1 MITMGLVIYSVVA
14 VALIRPLAGHLAWD
28 RVERHNTK
36 EREGWDRQHKMKGIP
51 SWEQW
56 FGCTLIA
63 LCVALTWPVV
73 LAVFV
78 LGRARVGKEQ
88 EYASQVSERKRAD
101 LAERI
106 GELEKSIEDNIQ
118 IPQNVQVSG
127 PSGDSLIMTCA
138 RCGALQPGP
147 HHKECGEM
155 GIKGIVEDDPGMPGE

>member
-14 VALIRPLAGHLAWD
+14 VATIRPLAGHLAWD
-28 RVERHNTK
+28 RMERANTK
-36 EREGWDRQHKMKGIP
+36 EREGWSRRDKIKGIP

-56 FGCTLIA
+56 FGCTVLA
-63 LCVALTWPVV
+63 VLVALTWPVV

-78 LGRARVGKEQ
+78 LGRVRVGKEH
-88 EYASQVSERKRAD
+88 EYASHVSEKKRAD

-106 GELEKSIEDNIQ
+106 GELEKSIEDNI
-118 IPQNVQVSG
+118 PQKVSG

-147 HHKECGEM
+147 HDEACGEM
-155 GIKGIVEDDPGMPGE
+155 GIKGVVEDDPGMPGE